1 MNASY
6 DMAARPTLAVGAL
19 RASGNPVLKGS
30 AILWDNPTGLS
41 TTDAHVILQ
50 CSMVKGALDPETYG
64 VALGVGSADADIEW
78 LWTARIV
85 TISYPPSNNPSWLA
99 KIDSW
104 SFTIAPGP
112 YPNLDLAV
120 LQVLGPLKWGFSKP
134 LSESFSDH
142 RLEALPLGDSDLAS
156 VELPVR
162 VYGFGQSSSHRTQRA
177 AMTGGIISRKTDR
190 TITIDARMLGG
201 HSGGMLLEP
210 AGKVI
215 GWCVWSQTDKVFGDG
230 SLSTPSGLNDARPIN
245 LLRPALEAALS
256 AIDPSRTGATLE
268 EKLQGAVPLP
278 VQNQPLIDP
287 EGAAT
292 VKRRAKRKAALLEA
306 EAHAGPR
313 GPVDSAT
320 EEAIKNGLKSLSA
333 SISEGGSSS
342 VPLHVPTL
350 FLLERCNLTRVH
362 LYPDDIASI
371 LKVLTPKIERL
382 VMDIHPQA
390 EVDDFGVNDMGGE
403 WMNSLKLAL
412 TYKGDCGKLET
423 YNDLP
428 LSPEKVVR
436 SAAGSL
442 VRQQKDSATV
452 YFSNYHVNS
461 LEGKD
466 GMIGF
471 TKLVQK
477 ISKDM
482 HAQLDFDLDCY
493 STRANPFDKASLSEY
508 RHLVYYKVSRGQ

>member
-1 MNASY
+1 
-6 DMAARPTLAVGAL
+6 MAARPTLVVGAL
-19 RASGNPVLKGS
+19 RTSGNPVMKGS
-30 AILWDNPTGLS
+30 ALLWDNPTGLS

-85 TISYPPSNNPSWLA
+85 AISYPPSNNPSWTA
-99 KIDSW
+99 KIASW

-134 LSESFSDH
+134 LIESFSDH

-156 VELPVR
+156 VGLAVR
-162 VYGFGQSSSHRTQRA
+162 VYGFGQSSSHSTQRA
-177 AMTGGIISRKTDR
+177 AMTGGIISRKTDQ
-190 TITIDARMLGG
+190 TITIDAGMLGG

-210 AGKVI
+210 AGKVM
-215 GWCVWSQTDKVFGDG
+215 GWCVWSQTDKVGKT

-245 LLRPALEAALS
+245 LLRPALEAALF

-292 VKRRAKRKAALLEA
+292 VRRLAKRKAALLEA

-320 EEAIKNGLKSLSA
+320 EEAIKNGLKNLSA
-333 SISEGGSSS
+333 SISEGVSRS

-362 LYPDDIASI
+362 LYSDDIASI
-371 LKVLTPKIERL
+371 LKVLALKIERL
-382 VMDIHPQA
+382 AMDIHPQA
-390 EVDDFGVNDMGGE
+390 EVNHFGVVDSGYGE
-403 WMNSLKLAL
+403 WMNSLELEL
-412 TYKGDCGKLET
+412 TYAGDCGKLET
-423 YNDLP
+423 YDDLP

-436 SAAGSL
+436 SAARSL
-442 VRQQKDSATV
+442 VHQQKDSATV

-461 LEGKD
+461 LED

-477 ISKDM
+477 ISKEM
-482 HAQLDFDLDCY
+482 HAQLGFDLDCY
-493 STRANPFDKASLSEY
+493 STRANPFDKASLSEH